1 MLTGWGNKYT
11 RKHIQWKLE
20 NFLNSHIWSNLQDRF
35 TCEFPKLMTPNKLIP
50 KCLKGQMCQNTCVCC
65 LFCELQ
71 FFMTFWEFDM
81 SSGIKIFNL
90 KEFHHVNRTF
100 LRQVDFFDLWLIRRG
115 SHVWATQTCPL
126 ACLGTSSPNFRLN
139 NHFWGLSHV
148 HELPDR
154 RPTPKKHSFLCS
166 WPYVS

>member
-11 RKHIQWKLE
+11 RKHHQWKLE
-20 NFLNSHIWSNLQDRF
+20 NFLNFHIWSNLQDQF
-35 TCEFPKLMTPNKLIP
+35 TYEFPNLMTPNILIP
-50 KCLKGQMCQNTCVCC
+50 KCLRGPNVPKYMCM
-65 LFCELQ
+65 LFILWTSNS
-71 FFMTFWEFDM
+71 MTFWEFDM

-126 ACLGTSSPNFRLN
+126 ACSGASSPNFRLN

-154 RPTPKKHSFLCS
+154 RPTPKKT
-166 WPYVS
+166 